1 MTQSTRGELAAVNLS
16 TRTVLDNRRDIP
28 GFTFV
33 PVGETPIAIAVPAEH
48 PEYTFVANF
57 GSRDIR
63 ILETAALVGPLE
75 NDPTLAIFRIQTAD
89 GTAIAP
95 TDMVLSPD
103 EDALI
108 VTAPDAGSV
117 FWLPL
122 RVRAGSAP
130 AQALRGR

>member
-1 MTQSTRGELAAVNLS
+1 M
-16 TRTVLDNRRDIP
+16 LDNRRDIP

-75 NDPTLAIFRIQTAD
+75 DDPTLAVFRIQAAD
-89 GTAIAP
+89 GSAIAP

-122 RVRAGSAP
+122 DFPPELTRSAA
-130 AQALRGR
+130 AQALRRR